1 MNLKRNVIVQ
11 GIAKI
16 TPKVK
21 HNCKNYLDL
30 KNRLILSFSPLNQSD
45 FMLQPTNLAIGIN

>member
-21 HNCKNYLDL
+21 HNCMNYLDL
-30 KNRLILSFSPLNQSD
+30 KNILILSFSPLNQSD
-45 FMLQPTNLAIGIN
+45 FMLQPTNLALGIN